1 MNIKEINEE
10 MHLKF
15 KEFGIKRP
23 NISVERNY
31 WLVRTSGGVWYD
43 EFSNDNFIGIN
54 WNELTE
60 KHCKTDNR
68 TEAEVIISNNYP
80 ESKQPG
86 KIIKNIIK
94 FYQEIKIGDVVMIPD
109 ENSKKIN
116 FGIISGEDVYEITV
130 SQTKI
135 DEGYCPFKKRRK
147 VSWKKEVY
155 RNDFSLKLFRMMQ
168 SHNTISNA
176 NDYADEIDSI
186 LNDFYLKG
194 DSIHYKIRVDK
205 EKDLTSK
212 ALRDL
217 VNIPWNLADYINS
230 DYNLNELT
238 TTISVQSPGDQ
249 KLIGKGP
256 KAVSYFVGLLTLL
269 SFSTVVVIG
278 GKVTL
283 NHNGISFESPGL
295 LKQFLKDDN
304 TKKED
309 FTRKL
314 EEIEKLKKDN
324 NIKTPEVKK
333 YIEVEEKTET
343 EETKEITDENNKTTK
358 IHKKTTS
365 SRTKKLSDEN

>member
-1 MNIKEINEE
+1 MDVKEINKE
-10 MHLKF
+10 MYLKF
-15 KEFGIKRP
+15 KEFGIKIP

-54 WNELTE
+54 WNELTK

-68 TEAEVIISNNYP
+68 TEAEAIISYNYP

-94 FYQEIKIGDVVMIPD
+94 FYQEIKTGDVVMIPD

-116 FGIISGEDVYEITV
+116 FGIVTGEKVYETTV

-147 VSWKKEVY
+147 VSWVKEVY
-155 RNDFSLKLFRMMQ
+155 RKDFSLKLFRMMQ

-194 DSIHYKIRVDK
+194 DSIHLKIRVDK
-205 EKDLTSK
+205 ENDLTYQT
-212 ALRDL
+212 LRDL
-217 VNIPWNLADYINS
+217 VNIPWDLADYIDS
-230 DYNLNELT
+230 DYNLNELI

-256 KAVSYFVGLLTLL
+256 KAVSYVVGLLTLL
-269 SFSTVVVIG
+269 SFSTVAIIG
-278 GKVTL
+278 GKSTL

-295 LKQFLKDDN
+295 LKLFLKDDN

-314 EEIEKLKKDN
+314 EEIEKLKKEN
-324 NIKTPEVKK
+324 NIKTPNVKE
-333 YIEVEEKTET
+333 YILEETET
-343 EETKEITDENNKTTK
+343 EETEEIIDENKKTKKIHKVKKTSKRTEKQTDEN
-358 IHKKTTS
+358 
-365 SRTKKLSDEN
+365 

>member
-15 KEFGIKRP
+15 KEFGIKIP

-147 VSWKKEVY
+147 VSWKK
-155 RNDFSLKLFRMMQ
+155 R
-168 SHNTISNA
+168 
-176 NDYADEIDSI
+176 SI
-186 LNDFYLKG
+186 
-194 DSIHYKIRVDK
+194 
-205 EKDLTSK
+205 
-212 ALRDL
+212 
-217 VNIPWNLADYINS
+217 
-230 DYNLNELT
+230 
-238 TTISVQSPGDQ
+238 
-249 KLIGKGP
+249 
-256 KAVSYFVGLLTLL
+256 
-269 SFSTVVVIG
+269 
-278 GKVTL
+278 
-283 NHNGISFESPGL
+283 
-295 LKQFLKDDN
+295 
-304 TKKED
+304 
-309 FTRKL
+309 
-314 EEIEKLKKDN
+314 
-324 NIKTPEVKK
+324 
-333 YIEVEEKTET
+333 
-343 EETKEITDENNKTTK
+343 
-358 IHKKTTS
+358 
-365 SRTKKLSDEN
+365 